1 MTTRSANV
9 HNINICTVMPS
20 WWRPSTKTRLPMR
33 KATTAA
39 NGIYLP
45 QGTWVDYFT
54 GDRYEGGR
62 IINHFDAP
70 LWKLPVLVKADA
82 IIPMANPNNNP
93 SEMRKDLR
101 IYEIYA
107 QHGTKA
113 LEYDD
118 DGNTQ
123 AYLDGENTNTQL
135 STSVNKNTLIF
146 KAERTAGEF
155 NGYNRNKT
163 PNCAQRDARTE
174 KDHGTSGS
182 KHGAAQA
189 GKTREEFEMA

>member
-1 MTTRSANV
+1 
-9 HNINICTVMPS
+9 MPS

-39 NGIYLP
+39 TAFTCHKAHGSTTSPAIA
-45 QGTWVDYFT
+45 TKVD
-54 GDRYEGGR
+54 D

-118 DGNTQ
+118 DGKTQ
-123 AYLDGENTNTQL
+123 AYLRRRKHQPPSSAL
-135 STSVNKNTLIF
+135 RST
-146 KAERTAGEF
+146 RT
-155 NGYNRNKT
+155 R
-163 PNCAQRDARTE
+163 
-174 KDHGTSGS
+174 
-182 KHGAAQA
+182 
-189 GKTREEFEMA
+189 